1 MKKSKP
7 AAIKHLTLSVG
18 TPELTEAPGIRYV
31 DQGLSI
37 SAVPCTIHAPV
48 DGGRIM
54 SDRAYVLINVQ
65 PGRTSD
71 VVRAL
76 SGIKQI
82 KTIDPCWGKP
92 DIIVVVEVSDQDAL
106 TQLVLSRIHEIDGVL
121 QTDTHL
127 VYQLKISNVKVSNA
141 K

>member
-7 AAIKHLTLSVG
+7 AGATLPTSSVG
-18 TPELTEAPGIRYV
+18 TAALTEATGIRYV
-31 DQGLSI
+31 GDDPAI
-37 SAVPCTIHAPV
+37 AAVPCTIHSPV

-54 SDRAYVLINVQ
+54 SDRAYVLVNVL

-92 DIIVVVEVSDQDAL
+92 DIIVVVEVSDQEAL
-106 TQLVLSRIHEIDGVL
+106 TQLVLSRIHEIDGVS

-127 VYQLKISNVKVSNA
+127 VYRLKASKA

>member
-1 MKKSKP
+1 MKKSKSAVATRP
-7 AAIKHLTLSVG
+7 LSSVG
-18 TPELTEAPGIRYV
+18 ALALTEETGIRYV
-31 DQGLSI
+31 DENSV
-37 SAVPCTIHAPV
+37 VPCTIHAPV

-92 DIIVVVEVSDQDAL
+92 DIIVVVEVLDQDAL
-106 TQLVLSRIHEIDGVL
+106 TQLVLRRIHEIDGVL

-127 VYQLKISNVKVSNA
+127 VYRLKASNA

>member
-1 MKKSKP
+1 MKKAKP
-7 AAIKHLTLSVG
+7 TRVVPPFAASTTSSTGLTSASGV
-18 TPELTEAPGIRYV
+18 RYV
-31 DQGLSI
+31 DGQPLI
-37 SAVPCTIHAPV
+37 STVPSTIHAPV
-48 DGGRIM
+48 DGGIVM

-65 PGRTSD
+65 PGQTSS

-76 SGIKQI
+76 TEIKQI

-92 DIIVVVEVSDQDAL
+92 DIIVVVEVPDQDAL
-106 TQLVLSRIHEIDGVL
+106 SQLVLSRIHAIPGVT

-127 VYQLKISNVKVSNA
+127 VYRLKETPA

>member
-1 MKKSKP
+1 MKKSKSAVTTRP
-7 AAIKHLTLSVG
+7 ISSAGTLA
-18 TPELTEAPGIRYV
+18 LTEAPGIRYV
-31 DQGLSI
+31 GADSTI

-48 DGGRIM
+48 DGGKIM

-92 DIIVVVEVSDQDAL
+92 DIIVVVEVADQDAL
-106 TQLVLSRIHEIDGVL
+106 TQLVLSRIHEIDGVQ

-127 VYQLKISNVKVSNA
+127 VYRLKTSNA

>member
-7 AAIKHLTLSVG
+7 VATLSKSSRSA
-18 TPELTEAPGIRYV
+18 PALTETPGIRYV
-31 DQGLSI
+31 DAASAI
-37 SAVPCTIHAPV
+37 PAVPCTIHAPV
-48 DGGRIM
+48 DGGIIM
-54 SDRAYVLINVQ
+54 SDRAYVLINVL

-106 TQLVLSRIHEIDGVL
+106 TQLVLSRIHEIDGVS

-127 VYQLKISNVKVSNA
+127 VYRLKDSIA

>member
-1 MKKSKP
+1 MKRPKSAVVTRP
-7 AAIKHLTLSVG
+7 NSSGGTLA
-18 TPELTEAPGIRYV
+18 LTEMP
-31 DQGLSI
+31 SI
-37 SAVPCTIHAPV
+37 GYRAKDPTTSAVPCTIHAPV

-92 DIIVVVEVSDQDAL
+92 DIIAVVEVSDQDAL
-106 TQLVLSRIHEIDGVL
+106 TQLVLNRIHEIEGVV

-127 VYQLKISNVKVSNA
+127 VYRLKADNPK
-141 K
+141 

>member
-1 MKKSKP
+1 MKKPKATVTPFPVPSDS
-7 AAIKHLTLSVG
+7 ARALTQE
-18 TPELTEAPGIRYV
+18 TGIRYV
-31 DQGLSI
+31 GEDPAI
-37 SAVPCTIHAPV
+37 PAVPCTIHAPV

-127 VYQLKISNVKVSNA
+127 VYRLKTTKVK
-141 K
+141 

>member
-1 MKKSKP
+1 MKRPKSAVVTRP
-7 AAIKHLTLSVG
+7 NSSGGTLALTD
-18 TPELTEAPGIRYV
+18 APSIRYV
-31 DQGLSI
+31 GKDPII
-37 SAVPCTIHAPV
+37 SLVPCTIHAPV
-48 DGGRIM
+48 DGGRVM

-106 TQLVLSRIHEIDGVL
+106 TQLVLSRIHEIEGVV

-127 VYQLKISNVKVSNA
+127 VYRLKADNPK
-141 K
+141 

>member
-1 MKKSKP
+1 MKKPKP
-7 AAIKHLTLSVG
+7 AVASSPTSSVASLALTPA
-18 TPELTEAPGIRYV
+18 TGIRYV
-31 DQGLSI
+31 GHEPAI
-37 SAVPCTIHAPV
+37 PAVPCTIHAPV
-48 DGGRIM
+48 DGGRVM
-54 SDRAYVLINVQ
+54 SDRAYVLINVL

-106 TQLVLSRIHEIDGVL
+106 TQLVLSRIHEIDGVS

-127 VYQLKISNVKVSNA
+127 VYRLKASNA

>member
-7 AAIKHLTLSVG
+7 AVAKLPTSSVG
-18 TPELTEAPGIRYV
+18 TPALTEPTGIRYV
-31 DQGLSI
+31 GHDPAI

-54 SDRAYVLINVQ
+54 SDRAYILINVL

-71 VVRAL
+71 VVLAL

-92 DIIVVVEVSDQDAL
+92 DIIVVAEVSDQEAL
-106 TQLVLSRIHEIDGVL
+106 TQLVLSRIHEIDGVS

-127 VYQLKISNVKVSNA
+127 VYRLKTSKA

>member
-1 MKKSKP
+1 MRKP
-7 AAIKHLTLSVG
+7 KLAAVTRPTSSVDSSALTQ
-18 TPELTEAPGIRYV
+18 TTGIRYV
-31 DQGLSI
+31 GHNEI

-48 DGGRIM
+48 DGGRII
-54 SDRAYVLINVQ
+54 SDRAYVLINVL

-76 SGIKQI
+76 SEIKQI

-92 DIIVVVEVSDQDAL
+92 DIIVVVEVADQDAL
-106 TQLVLSRIHEIDGVL
+106 TRLVLSRIHEIEGVM

-127 VYQLKISNVKVSNA
+127 VYRLKVSHA

>member
-1 MKKSKP
+1 MRKP
-7 AAIKHLTLSVG
+7 KLAAVTRPTSSVDSSALTQ
-18 TPELTEAPGIRYV
+18 TTGIRYV
-31 DQGLSI
+31 AHNEI

-54 SDRAYVLINVQ
+54 SDRAYVLINVL

-76 SGIKQI
+76 SEIKQI

-92 DIIVVVEVSDQDAL
+92 DIIVVVEVADQDAL
-106 TQLVLSRIHEIDGVL
+106 TRLVLSRIHEIEGVM

-127 VYQLKISNVKVSNA
+127 VYRLKVSHA

>member
-7 AAIKHLTLSVG
+7 AVATLPTSSVG
-18 TPELTEAPGIRYV
+18 TSALTEEKGIRYV
-31 DQGLSI
+31 GQNTTI
-37 SAVPCTIHAPV
+37 PAVPCTIHAPV

-54 SDRAYVLINVQ
+54 SDRAYVLINVL

-92 DIIVVVEVSDQDAL
+92 DIIVVVEVSDQEAL
-106 TQLVLSRIHEIDGVL
+106 TQLVLSRIHEIDGVS

-127 VYQLKISNVKVSNA
+127 VYRLKASDA